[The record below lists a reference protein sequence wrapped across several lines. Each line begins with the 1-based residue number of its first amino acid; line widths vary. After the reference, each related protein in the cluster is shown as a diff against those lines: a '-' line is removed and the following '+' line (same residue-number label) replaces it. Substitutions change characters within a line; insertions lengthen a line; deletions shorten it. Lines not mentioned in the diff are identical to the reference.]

1 MSLRMAWKA
10 EHWLEEV
17 FPGKSRIYE
26 EYRHLPPRELAI
38 VAAAVLDLALATL
51 LSCRFIDSPAESD
64 SFLGVNGDGRAP
76 AASFGA
82 RIQLALLLGIITES
96 DAEILRAIKE
106 LRNLFAHRVRVD
118 FCSPVVQKSLRA
130 LYTRWRKR
138 HEALVSAELISGE
151 PCRFDE
157 IEKHLGEIPEAGE
170 GLLLAVFTTYHAY
183 FHLLSSRVERTEL
196 IR

>member
-1 MSLRMAWKA
+1 MAWKA

-26 EYRHLPPRELAI
+26 EYRLLTSRELAV

-51 LSCRFIDSPAESD
+51 LSRRFIDIASESD
-64 SFLGVNGDGRAP
+64 AFLGVNGDGRAP

-82 RIQLALLLGIITES
+82 RIQLALLIGVITES

-106 LRNLFAHRVRVD
+106 IRNLFAHRVHVD
-118 FCSPVVQKSLRA
+118 FCSPVAQKPLRSL
-130 LYTRWRKR
+130 YSRWRKR
-138 HEALVSAELISGE
+138 HEALVSAELIAGS
-151 PCRFDE
+151 PCGLDE
-157 IEKHLGEIPEAGE
+157 IEKHLGKIPEAGE

-183 FHLLSSRVERTEL
+183 FHILSSRVGRIEL

>member
-1 MSLRMAWKA
+1 MAWKV

-26 EYRHLPPRELAI
+26 EYRLLPSRELAI

-51 LSCRFIDSPAESD
+51 LSRRFIDSPAESD
-64 SFLGVNGDGRAP
+64 AFLGVNGDGRAP

-118 FCSPVVQKSLRA
+118 FCSPIAQKPLRA
-130 LYTRWRKR
+130 LCSRWRKR
-138 HEALVSAELISGE
+138 HEALVSAKLVSSL

-157 IEKHLGEIPEAGE
+157 IEKHLGKIPEAGE
-170 GLLLAVFTTYHAY
+170 GLLLSVFTNYQAY
-183 FHLLSSRVERTEL
+183 FHLLSVRVGRIEL
-196 IR
+196 I